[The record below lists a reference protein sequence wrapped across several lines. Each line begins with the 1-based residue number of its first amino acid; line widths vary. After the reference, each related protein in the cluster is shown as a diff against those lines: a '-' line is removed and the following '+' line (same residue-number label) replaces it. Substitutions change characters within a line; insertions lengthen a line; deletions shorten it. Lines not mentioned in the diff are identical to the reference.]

1 MAVFPFSMILP
12 CRETQRSFQMKV
24 WELEDIRVTLR
35 VWRLWLCFP
44 AHHKA
49 FPWLAYSTAAPFLGS
64 SCPFRGPLDW
74 K

>member
-1 MAVFPFSMILP
+1 
-12 CRETQRSFQMKV
+12 MKV

-44 AHHKA
+44 AHHKV

>member
-1 MAVFPFSMILP
+1 
-12 CRETQRSFQMKV
+12 MKV